1 MIKQHFNN
9 LPLFQKI
16 LLIVCMLVLCMDIFF
31 FACFRLFLH
40 SYDETLYQSTADTLS
55 YVTASLET
63 ELDKIADLSDYII
76 VDSAIQRNLQELCE
90 NPNDERAALFRRDV
104 YNAFYSH
111 FDSNPYIT
119 SIGIVTGDTAICMGT
134 DITEQAFDLHKNHE
148 KAIQAQGR
156 LFWVPG
162 KEGHI
167 VACVRE
173 IRQLS
178 FLKLNELGVLY
189 IVLDLDQLVQDTLSR
204 FENSSPEQ
212 HFILLDGGKR
222 IYPSY
227 EYHDALCVST
237 VSSLEDRHHGYTI
250 STVDGKK
257 LFTVYGRFSNLDW
270 TYLYTQDYNHL
281 FQELQTLKRI
291 LALFIVFSALAALSI
306 TNYLLKNIFLHMD
319 YLIEKIHAFGN
330 GLSLP
335 ATPRYDYSG
344 REDEIGQL
352 HRAFDEMT
360 QSVKVLRDENY
371 DKQILLRDARIR
383 ILEQQINPH
392 FLYNTLDTINW
403 MAQAYQADD
412 ISLMVRSLANLFRA
426 SITGDKDLIPLS
438 DELAFLNNYIQ
449 IQKIRFKERLDFQI
463 SVPDT
468 ITSIEIPKLCIQ
480 PLVENAVKYSME
492 CSDETCTIR
501 VTITEEANQYRIQV
515 ANTGSSFEDNLLE
528 KLEQHSIK
536 PQGTGVGLV
545 NINSRLQLLYGEQY
559 GLHIHNTDGMAIVIL
574 TIPKHKP
581 NDTRRT

>member
-1 MIKQHFNN
+1 MIKQYFNN

-16 LLIVCMLVLCMDIFF
+16 LLIVCLLVACMDLFF
-31 FACFRLFLH
+31 LTSLRFFLN
-40 SYDETLYQSTADTLS
+40 SYDKTLYQRTADTLS
-55 YVTASLET
+55 YITSNLET
-63 ELDKIADLSDYII
+63 ELDKISDLSDYII
-76 VDSAIQRNLQELCE
+76 IDSAIQSNLEALCE
-90 NPNDERAALFRRDV
+90 NPNDERAASFRRDV

-111 FDSNPYIT
+111 IDSSPYIA
-119 SIGIVTGDTAICMGT
+119 SISIVTGDTPICMGGN
-134 DITEQAFDLHKNHE
+134 ITEEWFDLKEIHDRAVE
-148 KAIQAQGR
+148 AQGR
-156 LFWVPG
+156 VLWVPG
-162 KEGHI
+162 KEGHVI
-167 VACVRE
+167 ACVRE
-173 IRQLS
+173 VRQLS

-204 FENSSPEQ
+204 FEDSAPKQ
-212 HFILLDGGKR
+212 HFILLNNHKR

-227 EYHDALCVST
+227 EYHDELCIST
-237 VSSLEDRHHGYTI
+237 AASLEDKHHGYAIPTI
-250 STVDGKK
+250 DGKK
-257 LFTVYGRFSNLDW
+257 MFTVYGSFSNLDW
-270 TYLYTQDYNHL
+270 NYLYMQDYNHL
-281 FQELQTLKRI
+281 FQELQTLRCLLI
-291 LALFIVFSALAALSI
+291 LFVVLSALIALTI
-306 TNYLLKNIFLHMD
+306 TNRLLKNIFRHMD
-319 YLIEKIHAFGN
+319 YLIEKIHAFGH
-330 GLSLP
+330 GLALP
-335 ATPRYDYSG
+335 AVPRYDYTN

-412 ISLMVRSLANLFRA
+412 ISVMVRSLANLFRA

-438 DELAFLNNYIQ
+438 EELAFLNNYIQ
-449 IQKIRFKERLDFQI
+449 IQKIRFKERLDFQF
-463 SVPDT
+463 SVPDN

-515 ANTGSSFEDNLLE
+515 ANTGSSFEDNLLQ

-545 NINSRLQLLYGEQY
+545 NINSRLQLLYGEKY
-559 GLHIHNTDGMAIVIL
+559 GLYIHNADGMAVVIL
-574 TIPKHKP
+574 TIPKHKK
-581 NDTRRT
+581 NDTRRS